1 MKRLITVLFFIQS
14 LFAMSQEEVDAK
26 FQELMQVR
34 KSIDVED
41 ISMTSDP
48 FYRVKT
54 GSSEEIEFNLQ
65 AIVDKVVKINN
76 KWYTIGTE
84 IASGYKL
91 VYISKDKAVVSD
103 SSDYLELDL
112 KGNKNVKVKVK

>member
-1 MKRLITVLFFIQS
+1 MKRLIIILFFIQS

-34 KSIDVED
+34 KSIDVEE

-54 GSSEEIEFNLQ
+54 GSNEEIEFNLQ